1 MRTIDKASLLHK
13 ARTLTASGDGGQ
25 AAAKRRAFDL
35 AHRAFRCLELAA
47 ETASRD
53 RWSMM
58 GGPSGPAP
66 REPHRR
72 FAADISVAAI
82 SYPVNGEAKVY
93 AALLDSV
100 DLAHALS
107 EQLYREWIETQRTSG
122 PLPVPEHGTNRLGEA
137 MAPGC
142 SRRECCADNDEGPN
156 RE

>member
-58 GGPSGPAP
+58 VGPKGPVP
-66 REPHRR
+66 RDPERK
-72 FAADISVAAI
+72 FAADIAAAAMT
-82 SYPVNGEAKVY
+82 YPVRGEAKVY
-93 AALLDSV
+93 AALLGAV
-100 DLAHALS
+100 DLAHSLS
-107 EQLYREWIETQRTSG
+107 ERLYREWVETQRTSG
-122 PLPVPEHGTNRLGEA
+122 PVPPPERGVNRTGAPL
-137 MAPGC
+137 APGC
-142 SRRECCADNDEGPN
+142 SRRESCGNSDEEDAP
-156 RE
+156 